1 MARPGTK
8 FKLLGSTFLSM
19 KFIAK
24 VHFGVS
30 EIVADFSIEPLV
42 CMAYGT
48 LDPFIHKALV
58 RVGANPLIQFSHEG
72 KPIDIVAEDGARMDV
87 KNPST
92 GRTIFEAAVDMCG
105 HRSRKATSQ
114 YLQHV
119 LEYGNPNLLPV
130 SHIYEVLESRLPNME
145 RHFRGCIEIMQHG
158 WISGKAQSYML
169 DWLISFISGIPD
181 PMSRPND
188 VEEYSDM
195 REMAAMLFPGFLNRQ
210 QLDDLWECGLSLLRS
225 DPYRSSRAAWHFI
238 PWWHVNA
245 ERGDIDAIE
254 ILLDFNF
261 ERPTGLR
268 GGLESHLDIPTPLMR
283 AIAAGHMDLAAVLV
297 QKRILWRRDQVGCS
311 HGGTQNI
318 GLKPCCICPYGHES
332 AHGLAFGRGEVEL
345 MEVMIAGDLYMPG
358 AMSAPKVP
366 RVWSHGNIVAEWL
379 ATQRVTWYGLDDN
392 KFLEIQKDMAAH
404 HDGPVPAT
412 KEEMLSH
419 ISEKVPK
426 LRAEIIETRKSLLE
440 RAKLLEKETGK
451 TAILPKQKVDW
462 PHCGFSG
469 YGFY

>member
-1 MARPGTK
+1 
-8 FKLLGSTFLSM
+8 M

-195 REMAAMLFPGFLNRQ
+195 REMAAMLFPEFLNRQ

-254 ILLDFNF
+254 ILLDANF

-297 QKRILWRRDQVGCS
+297 QKRILWTRDQVGCS
-311 HGGTQNI
+311 HGGTQYI
-318 GLKPCCICPYGHES
+318 GLKTCGICPYGHES

-345 MEVMIAGDLYMPG
+345 MEVMIEGDLYMPG
-358 AMSAPKVP
+358 PMSAPKVP
-366 RVWSHGNIVAEWL
+366 RVWSHGNIMAEWL

-404 HDGPVPAT
+404 HDGPVPTT

-426 LRAEIIETRKSLLE
+426 LRAEIIETRNSLLE
-440 RAKLLEKETGK
+440 RAKILEKETGK